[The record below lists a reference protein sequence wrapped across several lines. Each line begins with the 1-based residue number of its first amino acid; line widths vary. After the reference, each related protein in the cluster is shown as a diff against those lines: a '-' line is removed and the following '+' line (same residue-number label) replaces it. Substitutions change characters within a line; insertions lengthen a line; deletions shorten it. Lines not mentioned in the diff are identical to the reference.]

1 MSKIAKI
8 KLKTGE
14 VASVDM
20 SDVHLVNEYRW
31 HRGGTKNKYAVAY
44 ARKGRG
50 KPPLYLHRLILGA
63 GAGDIVDHVNGD
75 PLDCRKENLRIVTR
89 SQNAANRSKTT
100 NPSGYRGVFYFP
112 SKRKYQA
119 RITCEGGVYRG
130 PYRKDAKQAAQDF
143 DLLARALFSE
153 FASYNF
159 PRSGERGVIKCG
171 AE

>member
-1 MSKIAKI
+1 MRKIAKI

-14 VASVDM
+14 VASIDM

-31 HRGGTKNKYAVAY
+31 NRGGTGNRYAVAY
-44 ARKGRG
+44 ARTGRG
-50 KPPLYLHRLILGA
+50 KPKIYLHRLIMGA
-63 GAGDIVDHVNGD
+63 CDGEIVDHINGD
-75 PLDCRKENLRIVTR
+75 PLDCRRANLRIVTR
-89 SQNAANRSKTT
+89 SQNAANRSETK
-100 NPSGYRGVFYFP
+100 NQSGYRGAFYFP